1 MFKRL
6 KSFIVVIVLLIGLL
20 GNIITVSAE
29 ELETNVEP
37 DEKIEIPLDISN
49 EQSEYIEN
57 KNLNQIN
64 NNIMIEQNP
73 LDATRS
79 NAKVDNTNPNEAMVI
94 PVNSLVNDAIK
105 EAGQQRWY
113 AFAANTGKLTLN
125 LDCSNSPDVDYD
137 LYLYQYDDTTGN
149 IIPLDGNESNGS
161 IEHFSCMV
169 NEGIYFVLV
178 NSYLGYDAFNQ
189 YSLGVVLS
197 TSFDELEAND
207 RIQDASVLSDIEFNT
222 VGTIDNQFDVDIY
235 KFTVESKGTIYISF
249 TNNGS
254 LQNIYAA
261 DILNTNGVKLEQL
274 EQNKSFYA
282 DLLPGTYYF
291 KVYCSTFGGDYT
303 STYTLK
309 GDVRRNAA
317 RVEVTHA
324 GDAELPIVD
333 YVDGPYWRVY
343 STSYVEGIAYDA
355 NGYIIPNADVT
366 IKVKVELNKV
376 DKIASGRTDSQGKF
390 KIKLNLGPGAG
401 IYNYYNQGISIH
413 YYDIVDVSF
422 LSNENAI
429 PGNIDKFY
437 HFARQIML

>member
-1 MFKRL
+1 M
-6 KSFIVVIVLLIGLL
+6 LIGLL

-207 RIQDASVLSDIEFNT
+207 RI
-222 VGTIDNQFDVDIY
+222 
-235 KFTVESKGTIYISF
+235 
-249 TNNGS
+249 
-254 LQNIYAA
+254 
-261 DILNTNGVKLEQL
+261 
-274 EQNKSFYA
+274 
-282 DLLPGTYYF
+282 
-291 KVYCSTFGGDYT
+291 
-303 STYTLK
+303 
-309 GDVRRNAA
+309 
-317 RVEVTHA
+317 
-324 GDAELPIVD
+324 
-333 YVDGPYWRVY
+333 
-343 STSYVEGIAYDA
+343 
-355 NGYIIPNADVT
+355 
-366 IKVKVELNKV
+366 
-376 DKIASGRTDSQGKF
+376 
-390 KIKLNLGPGAG
+390 
-401 IYNYYNQGISIH
+401 
-413 YYDIVDVSF
+413 
-422 LSNENAI
+422 
-429 PGNIDKFY
+429 
-437 HFARQIML
+437 